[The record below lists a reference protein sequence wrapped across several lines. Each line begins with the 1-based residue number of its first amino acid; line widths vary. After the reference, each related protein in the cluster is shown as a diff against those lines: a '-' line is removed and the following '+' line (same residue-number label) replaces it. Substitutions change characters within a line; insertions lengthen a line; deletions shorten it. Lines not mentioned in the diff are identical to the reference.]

1 MTDKNKKRKNKSL
14 FPIDDRP
21 VIFSIINQIG
31 RNYVGRFIKSE
42 NIFLLSLDDELCDF
56 IPITEISEWWYID
69 EHPIILSEVLKK
81 RTKKIKDSDKNLK
94 SEKKENVENK
104 DLDKKPAMPSLP
116 PMLKNVIRNIE
127 NELGSRFNQ
136 VNVIMVNEENLELQ
150 TIDVLKG
157 LLEIMVKEENF
168 EMATKIRDIISKKN
182 TDHA

>member
-81 RTKKIKDSDKNLK
+81 RTKKKTRLC
-94 SEKKENVENK
+94 
-104 DLDKKPAMPSLP
+104 
-116 PMLKNVIRNIE
+116 RN
-127 NELGSRFNQ
+127 
-136 VNVIMVNEENLELQ
+136 
-150 TIDVLKG
+150 TKG
-157 LLEIMVKEENF
+157 F
-168 EMATKIRDIISKKN
+168 T
-182 TDHA
+182 